1 MYQQIMVRDIIFQM
15 LQERSQEAEKDIQ
28 NYLGDLIINDYKS
41 EDNKDGEENR
51 DI

>member
-1 MYQQIMVRDIIFQM
+1 MRDIYYKM
-15 LQERSQEAEKDIQ
+15 LQDKSSAVGMNIQ
-28 NYLGDLIINDYKS
+28 NYLGDLIMNDYKS

>member
-28 NYLGDLIINDYKS
+28 NYLGELIIADYKS
-41 EDNKDGEENR
+41 KEKQHGKDH
-51 DI
+51 

>member
-1 MYQQIMVRDIIFQM
+1 MKQVELRDIYYQM
-15 LQERSQEAEKDIQ
+15 LKEKSSAAGMNIQ